1 MTASLRVQI
10 SASESFPSRTTYS
23 GIIEGAFETTPLWA
37 IRGAGKLTNGKTHY
51 VRARYAYR
59 TLATGSTLQYTDYCD
74 VRSFVYR
81 EGIQG
86 DVNSDNEVNIA
97 DINAVI
103 DIILSGSSEGASPL
117 ADVNGDGEINIAD
130 INAVIDLILK

>member
-1 MTASLRVQI
+1 
-10 SASESFPSRTTYS
+10 
-23 GIIEGAFETTPLWA
+23 LWA

-51 VRARYAYR
+51 ARARYAYR

-103 DIILSGSSEGASPL
+103 DAILSGDRRASC
-117 ADVNGDGEINIAD
+117 DVNGDGEVTIAD
-130 INAVIDLILK
+130 ITTIIEVILNC